1 MTGSSA
7 AALVPAEFP
16 VRLLARGLD
25 VLVLAAVDVGLG
37 RLMGYGFDWL
47 LVGSAV
53 VFFYFSLFDAL
64 VGATLGKLVLG
75 LRVLGPDGV
84 FVFATLGLLLEALH
98 GFKLGLYLD
107 VDQET
112 RRLLWRLGHAHGT
125 LLGLLNV
132 GYALSANAWPKL
144 ADRLAGQ
151 AVTVMRGEL
160 VEN

>member
-53 VFFYFSLFDAL
+53 VYFYFSLLDAL
-64 VGATLGKLVLG
+64 AGATLGKLVLG
-75 LRVLGPDGV
+75 LRVLGPDGGRP
-84 FVFATLGLLLEALH
+84 TLRQSLRREAFTLV
-98 GFKLGLYLD
+98 GSIPFIGPILALAAW
-107 VDQET
+107 VVIARTIRESPS
-112 RRLLWRLGHAHGT
+112 RRGKH
-125 LLGLLNV
+125 
-132 GYALSANAWPKL
+132 
-144 ADRLAGQ
+144 DELAGGTRVVQLQ
-151 AVTVMRGEL
+151 AG
-160 VEN
+160 

>member
-47 LVGSAV
+47 LVGSAL

-64 VGATLGKLVLG
+64 AGATLGKLVLG
-75 LRVLGPDGV
+75 LRVLGPDGGRP
-84 FVFATLGLLLEALH
+84 TLRQSLRREAFTLI
-98 GFKLGLYLD
+98 GSIPFIGPILALAAW
-107 VDQET
+107 VVIART
-112 RRLLWRLGHAHGT
+112 IRRSPLRQGKH
-125 LLGLLNV
+125 
-132 GYALSANAWPKL
+132 
-144 ADRLAGQ
+144 DELAGGTRVVQLQ
-151 AVTVMRGEL
+151 AG
-160 VEN
+160 